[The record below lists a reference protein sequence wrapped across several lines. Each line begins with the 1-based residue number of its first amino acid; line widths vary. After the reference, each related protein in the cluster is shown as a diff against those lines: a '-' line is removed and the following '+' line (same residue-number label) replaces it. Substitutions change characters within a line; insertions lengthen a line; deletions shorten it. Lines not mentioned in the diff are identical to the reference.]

1 MPRSLILLLSLI
13 FLTPAVANAQQI
25 DADVYESEFVWGIN
39 KNTAGGL
46 IGGFM
51 LRKSRRLSDRMFESY
66 GLEVVNVKHSQ
77 ETRRN
82 SRTGNFYIYGKSNY
96 LYTFRFQYGR
106 ELILFRKAPSQGV
119 EIKAIAAIGP
129 SLGLLAPY
137 YIDYTV
143 DRNTIISRTEQYD
156 PNNPNHSY
164 DQILGTG
171 RLFQG
176 VTQSKIRI
184 GANLK
189 AALSF
194 ELGSLKS
201 NVTGF
206 EIGFLLDAYTQE
218 IVLMPTADN
227 SAIFPTAFIT
237 LFYGGR
243 R

>member
-1 MPRSLILLLSLI
+1 MPRFLFVLPLL
-13 FLTPAVANAQQI
+13 FLLPLASPAQGL

-51 LRKSRRLSDRMFESY
+51 VRKSRRLSDRMFESF
-66 GLEVVNVKHSQ
+66 GLELVNVKHSQ
-77 ETRRN
+77 ESRRN

-96 LYTFRFQYGR
+96 LYSFRFQYGR

-119 EIKAIAAIGP
+119 EIKAIGAVGP

-137 YIDYTV
+137 YIDYTT
-143 DRNTIISRTEQYD
+143 DRNTIVSRTEQYD

-176 VTQSKIRI
+176 VTESNIRI
-184 GANLK
+184 GLNLK

-194 ELGSLKS
+194 ELGTSKS

-206 EIGFLLDAYTQE
+206 ELGFLLDAYTQE

-237 LFYGGR
+237 LFYGTR